1 MASGLENYVNS
12 LNEKISGEFV
22 ASPYYEPDGDSLIF
36 YVRDV
41 QSYAKRLNPLLTVF
55 LSSDDHSLVGC
66 EVKGVQHMLRLA
78 GDFGLL
84 VHDADIKLRILLAF
98 ALVPQP
104 DDPSLDRYAD
114 DLRNFVGDDIEMRR
128 EDLVRA

>member
-1 MASGLENYVNS
+1 
-12 LNEKISGEFV
+12 
-22 ASPYYEPDGDSLIF
+22 
-36 YVRDV
+36 
-41 QSYAKRLNPLLTVF
+41 
-55 LSSDDHSLVGC
+55 
-66 EVKGVQHMLRLA
+66 MLRLA